1 MRTLLAKCCVLA
13 LIAGGF
19 TFTGDAGRVFARG
32 RRVLESTTLPRDAV
46 EAPFEL
52 PHEPAPAPTDMPS
65 APRVD
70 VAPAVPPESAG
81 AAVTTATE
89 PAPPS
94 ASTESPLTHKSPA
107 DAPIGTPIPPTS
119 PPATS
124 PETIDLP
131 TLSPGDRVIVWVGA
145 AGARSG
151 RGGGMTIALD
161 VIDPATAEV
170 LEQGHAGTGEQ
181 GTNHAPLRRIRIL
194 GTVTEGF
201 FGGVMPT
208 GPAGR
213 ITRGQSLRIVPVEP
227 SASQHG
233 LGATGAEV
241 IGPVRAMAVARATT
255 AIP

>member
-13 LIAGGF
+13 LLAGGF
-19 TFTGDAGRVFARG
+19 AFTGDAGRVFARG

-46 EAPFEL
+46 EAPL
-52 PHEPAPAPTDMPS
+52 DHPHELAPSPTDMPS

-70 VAPAVPPESAG
+70 VVPPESAG
-81 AAVTTATE
+81 PPVTTAAE

-94 ASTESPLTHKSPA
+94 ASTESPPTLTPA
-107 DAPIGTPIPPTS
+107 DAPIGTPIMPTS

-131 TLSPGDRVIVWVGA
+131 TLSPGDRVIVWVGRG
-145 AGARSG
+145 GARTG
-151 RGGGMTIALD
+151 RGGSRTIALD
-161 VIDPATAEV
+161 IIDPATAEV
-170 LEQGHAGTGEQ
+170 LEQGHVGAGEQ
-181 GTNHAPLRRIRIL
+181 GQNHAPLRRIRIL

-201 FGGVMPT
+201 FGGLTPT

-213 ITRGQSLRIVPVEP
+213 ITRGQSLRIVPVEL
-227 SASQHG
+227 SASQQG
-233 LGATGAEV
+233 FGATGVEV

-255 AIP
+255 AVP

>member
-19 TFTGDAGRVFARG
+19 AFTGDAGRVFARG

-46 EAPFEL
+46 EAPL
-52 PHEPAPAPTDMPS
+52 DHPHELAPSPTKMPS

-70 VAPAVPPESAG
+70 VAPPVAPESAG
-81 AAVTTATE
+81 PPVTTAAE

-94 ASTESPLTHKSPA
+94 ASTESPPTLPPA
-107 DAPIGTPIPPTS
+107 DAPIGTPIMLTS

-131 TLSPGDRVIVWVGA
+131 TLSPGDRVIVWVGRG
-145 AGARSG
+145 GARTG
-151 RGGGMTIALD
+151 RGGGRTIALD
-161 VIDPATAEV
+161 IIDPATAEV
-170 LEQGHAGTGEQ
+170 LEQGHVGTGEQ
-181 GTNHAPLRRIRIL
+181 GQYHAPLRRIRIL

-201 FGGVMPT
+201 FGGLTPM

-227 SASQHG
+227 SASQQG
-233 LGATGAEV
+233 FGATGAEV
-241 IGPVRAMAVARATT
+241 IGPVLAMVVARATT
-255 AIP
+255 AVP

>member
-19 TFTGDAGRVFARG
+19 AFTGDAGRVFARG

-46 EAPFEL
+46 EAPL
-52 PHEPAPAPTDMPS
+52 DHPHELAPSPTKMPS

-70 VAPAVPPESAG
+70 VAPPVAPESAG
-81 AAVTTATE
+81 PPVTTAAE

-94 ASTESPLTHKSPA
+94 ASTESPPTLPPA
-107 DAPIGTPIPPTS
+107 DAPIGTPIMLTS

-131 TLSPGDRVIVWVGA
+131 TLSPGDRVIVWVGRG
-145 AGARSG
+145 GARTG
-151 RGGGMTIALD
+151 RGGGRTIALD
-161 VIDPATAEV
+161 IIDPATAEV
-170 LEQGHAGTGEQ
+170 LEQGHVGTGEQ
-181 GTNHAPLRRIRIL
+181 GQNHAPLRRIRIL

-201 FGGVMPT
+201 FGGLTPT

-227 SASQHG
+227 SASQQG
-233 LGATGAEV
+233 FGATGAEV
-241 IGPVRAMAVARATT
+241 IGPVLAMVVARATT
-255 AIP
+255 AVP

>member
-19 TFTGDAGRVFARG
+19 AFTGDAGRVFARG

-46 EAPFEL
+46 EAPL
-52 PHEPAPAPTDMPS
+52 DHPHELAPSPTKMPS

-70 VAPAVPPESAG
+70 VAPPVAPESAG
-81 AAVTTATE
+81 PPVTTAAE

-94 ASTESPLTHKSPA
+94 ASTESPPTLPPA
-107 DAPIGTPIPPTS
+107 DAPIGTPIMLTS

-131 TLSPGDRVIVWVGA
+131 TLSPGDRVIVWVGRG
-145 AGARSG
+145 GARTG
-151 RGGGMTIALD
+151 RGGSMTIALD
-161 VIDPATAEV
+161 IIDPASAEV

-194 GTVTEGF
+194 GTATEGL
-201 FGGVMPT
+201 FGGVTPI

-213 ITRGQSLRIVPVEP
+213 ITRGLSLRIVPVEP
-227 SASQHG
+227 STSPQGVEAI
-233 LGATGAEV
+233 GAEV
-241 IGPVRAMAVARATT
+241 IGPVRAMAVARAT
-255 AIP
+255 AAVP

>member
-19 TFTGDAGRVFARG
+19 AFTGDAGRVFARG

-46 EAPFEL
+46 EAPL
-52 PHEPAPAPTDMPS
+52 DHPHELAPSPTKMPS

-70 VAPAVPPESAG
+70 VAPPVAPESAG
-81 AAVTTATE
+81 PPVTTAAE

-94 ASTESPLTHKSPA
+94 ASTESPPTLPPA
-107 DAPIGTPIPPTS
+107 DAPIGTPIMLTS

-131 TLSPGDRVIVWVGA
+131 TLSPGDRVIVWVGRG
-145 AGARSG
+145 GARTG
-151 RGGGMTIALD
+151 RGGGRTIALD
-161 VIDPATAEV
+161 IIDPATAEV
-170 LEQGHAGTGEQ
+170 LEQGHVGTGEQ
-181 GTNHAPLRRIRIL
+181 GQNHAPLRRIRIL

-201 FGGVMPT
+201 FGGLTPM

-227 SASQHG
+227 SASQQG
-233 LGATGAEV
+233 FGATGAEV
-241 IGPVRAMAVARATT
+241 IGPVLAMVVARATT
-255 AIP
+255 AVP